1 MSVAPFERITPLPPY
16 EMLAREHL
24 DRDAGARTAAPRHGE
39 MQRPYVR
46 GKFLYVGDE
55 KFWVRGVTYGTFR
68 PDGAGVQFPVHAV
81 VERDFQAIAAAGFN
95 AIRVYT
101 LPPRWLMDV
110 AMANDL
116 RVMVGLPWEQ
126 HITFLDD
133 AARVRRIVRELR
145 ADVAGVAGHPAVLC
159 FVVGNEIPAA
169 IVRWH
174 GKSRIE
180 RFIRR
185 LYETAKSE
193 DPGALVTYVNFP
205 TTEYLELPFLDFVA
219 FNVYL
224 ETRNAFDSYLARLQ
238 NVAGERPLMMA
249 ELGLDSRRNG
259 ESAQA
264 ESLRWQVAA
273 TFEGGCA
280 GAFVFAWTDEWYRG
294 GHDIED
300 WDFGLVT
307 RDRRPKLAL
316 QSASNR
322 LAEVPFAIDQ
332 AKSPKVSVIVC
343 SHNGARTIRET
354 LAALENLAYPDYE
367 VIVVDDGSTDQTS
380 AIASRYKVRLI
391 RTENNGLSAARNV
404 GMNAASGDIVA
415 YIDDDAYPDP
425 HWLTFLASDL
435 RDTEKAGI
443 GGPNIAPS
451 GDGAIAD
458 CVANAPG
465 GPVHVLLSDR
475 VAEHIPGCNMA
486 YRRDKLLE
494 IGGFDPCF
502 RVAGDDVDV
511 CWRLQER
518 GWTVGFAPAAVVWHH
533 RRGSL
538 RGYLKQQMGYAKA
551 EALLAE
557 KWPAKYNGAGH
568 LTWHGRLY
576 GKGVVKTLLK
586 PRIYHGTWGT
596 APFQKLYE
604 PNPGS
609 LSSLPLM
616 PEWCFVLFSLAVLAA
631 LGVFWPPLG
640 WALVPLAAGLLISLV
655 QAVRAAAAASFPSK
669 GHGRTRRLAL
679 KVVVAMLHLVQPIA
693 RLAGRI
699 QHGLGPWR
707 WRDFVLVFPRST
719 RQSLWSEAWQAPEA
733 RLAEIERILRGSG
746 AVVIAAGDFEPWDLT
761 VRGGLFGSI
770 RCVAAT
776 EEHGGGKQLFRLWAW
791 PKVPGPSLAVLL
803 ALAAL
808 AWPAAA
814 DGAWIIA
821 IVLSAASATMAALAY
836 ADCAVAMKDW
846 RDAIN
851 EYQHRDGCSPL
862 P

>member
-1 MSVAPFERITPLPPY
+1 MSVTPRERITPLPAY
-16 EMLAREHL
+16 EIPAREHH
-24 DRDAGARTAAPRHGE
+24 DRDAGAQAAAPRQGE
-39 MQRPYVR
+39 MQRPCVR
-46 GKFLYVGDE
+46 GKFLHVGDE

-68 PDGAGVQFPVHAV
+68 PDGAGVQFPGHAL
-81 VERDFQAIAAAGFN
+81 VERDFQAIAAARFN

-101 LPPRWLMDV
+101 LPPRWLIDV
-110 AMANDL
+110 AMAHGL

-133 AARVRRIVRELR
+133 PARVRSIVRDLR
-145 ADVAGVAGHPAVLC
+145 VDVAGLAGHPAVLC
-159 FVVGNEIPAA
+159 FVVGNEIPAT

-174 GKSRIE
+174 GKSHIE
-180 RFIRR
+180 NFIKR
-185 LYETAKSE
+185 LYETVKSE

-224 ETRNAFDSYLARLQ
+224 ETREAFDSYLARLQ
-238 NVAGERPLMMA
+238 NLAGERPLVMT

-273 TFEGGCA
+273 TFESGCA
-280 GAFVFAWTDEWYRG
+280 GAVVFSWTDEWYCG

-316 QSASNR
+316 QSVSNR

-332 AKSPKVSVIVC
+332 AKWPKVSVIVC
-343 SHNGARTIRET
+343 SYNGSRTIGET
-354 LAALENLAYPDYE
+354 LATLENLAYDDYE

-380 AIASRYKVRLI
+380 AIATRYKVKLF
-391 RTENNGLSAARNV
+391 RTENNGLSAARNL

-425 HWLTFLASDL
+425 HWLTFLASGL
-435 RDTEKAGI
+435 RDTEHAGI
-443 GGPNIAPS
+443 GGPNIAPP
-451 GDGAIAD
+451 GDGVVAD

-475 VAEHIPGCNMA
+475 LAEHIPGCNMA

-494 IGGFDPCF
+494 IGGFDPRF

-518 GWTVGFAPAAVVWHH
+518 GWTIGFAPAAVVWHH

-538 RGYLKQQMGYAKA
+538 RGYLKQQKGYAKA
-551 EALLAE
+551 EALLAQ
-557 KWPAKYNGAGH
+557 KWPAKYNSAGH

-576 GKGVVKTLLK
+576 GKGVIKTLLK

-616 PEWCFVLFSLAVLAA
+616 LEWYFVLFFLAVLAA
-631 LGVFWPPLG
+631 LGIFWAPLR
-640 WALVPLAAGLLISLV
+640 WMLVPLAAGLVVSLL
-655 QAVRAAAAASFPSK
+655 QSVRAAADASFPSQ
-669 GHGRTRRLAL
+669 GYSRTHRLAL
-679 KVVVAMLHLVQPIA
+679 KVVVAFLHLVQPMA

-699 QHGLGPWR
+699 QHCLGPWR
-707 WRDFVLVFPRST
+707 WRDFVRVFPRPT
-719 RQSLWSEAWQAPEA
+719 RRSLWSEQWQAPEA
-733 RLAEIERILRGSG
+733 RLAEIEQILRKPG
-746 AVVIAAGDFEPWDLT
+746 AVVIAAGGFEPWDLT

-770 RCVAAT
+770 RTIAAT
-776 EEHGGGKQLFRLWAW
+776 EEHGGGRQLFRLWAW
-791 PKVPGPSLAVLL
+791 PKVSGPSLAVLL
-803 ALAAL
+803 ALAAP
-808 AWPAAA
+808 AWLAAA
-814 DGAWIIA
+814 DGVWIIT
-821 IVLSAASATMAALAY
+821 IVLGAASAAIAALAY

-851 EYQHRDGCSPL
+851 EYQRRNGCLPL
-862 P
+862 R